1 MPINIDEIITD
12 KRYKLF
18 SFDLFDTLISRKSG
32 DHRSIFLLLGK
43 ELQKK
48 GLITISAERFA
59 RQRDIFETRARR
71 NNNWQEIQ
79 FRDIYDEMFLS
90 LGLGGDVLEIMKEEM
105 RIEAEQI
112 CAIPGV
118 HEMLAKVRDR
128 FGKVIFASDMY
139 LPHTFL
145 ENHITELN
153 IFKPGDTLYLS
164 SEFGLQKRHGLFK
177 IILEKENLSPSQLF
191 HFGDSPLHEVKSAK
205 SESIGVRHCTYAI
218 EHPSEKILNGYSFQ
232 TDVYTSLM
240 AGSSRF
246 ARLKA
251 GDLSGNERTTW
262 NTGASVTGPLVFLFA
277 QWIIQQ
283 ALQKGIKQL
292 CFLARDAYFP
302 YKAVQIL
309 LEQQPDI
316 DLDTRYIYGS
326 RFTYN
331 ALDIEKISAA
341 EWEKLTKVSGYQYKT
356 LSDLQTALYCEKNQF
371 SKHLKELGFGKSDWD
386 RVLSAQ
392 ELGRVKHHALS
403 GKKFNRDILQGV
415 QKFQKLVLD
424 HFKNEGDDSR
434 GMALVDAGWTTKSH
448 APLYNFLKKSGF
460 ENVRLFYIG
469 LTARETKIPADVVDT
484 FIFNNAYNR
493 GINRQNV
500 YYNRPVEVLMMANHG
515 RTRSFKK
522 VNGTVEAVLDPVE
535 NAEFIENYFELY
547 EKGIEAFFDE
557 MSPNFE
563 WSSPC
568 HDHRSVAEELIARF
582 WRNPTED
589 EARLWSK
596 LDWEYDPLGKKT
608 YPLAKP
614 YRFKDAWSAF
624 KLGRTPDLYSQFWRG
639 GAEKI
644 TSQKEMYVIQK
655 AISVRNFY
663 SRAVRSLPDGIKKG
677 MTKLGGRIINIQ
689 S

>member
-1 MPINIDEIITD
+1 MPINIDEILAET
-12 KRYKLF
+12 RCNLF
-18 SFDLFDTLISRKSG
+18 SFDIFDTLVCRKSG

-43 ELQKK
+43 ELHHK
-48 GLITISAERFA
+48 GLITISPERFA

-79 FRDIYDEMFLS
+79 FKDIYEEMFLS
-90 LGLGGDVLEIMKEEM
+90 SGLEADIDRIMKEEM

-112 CAIPGV
+112 HPVPGV
-118 HEMLAKVRDR
+118 HEMLDEVRKK
-128 FGKVIFASDMY
+128 FGKVVFVSDMY
-139 LPHTFL
+139 LPHSFI
-145 ENHITELN
+145 ENHLIELG
-153 IFKPGDTLYLS
+153 IFKPGDTLYVS
-164 SEFGLQKRHGLFK
+164 SEYGLQKRHGLFK
-177 IILEKENLSPSQLF
+177 VVLEKENLKPSQLF
-191 HFGDSPLHEVKSAK
+191 HFGDSRLHDVESAK
-205 SESIGVRHCTYAI
+205 KESIGVRHCTYGL

-262 NTGASVTGPLVFLFA
+262 NTGASVTGPLIFLFA

-331 ALDIEKISAA
+331 ALDIEKIGAA

-356 LSDLQTALYCEKNQF
+356 LSDLQTALYCGKNQF

-392 ELGRVKHHALS
+392 ELRRVKHHALADE
-403 GKKFNRDILQGV
+403 KFNRDILQGV

-424 HFKNEGDDSR
+424 HFKNGGDDRR
-434 GMALVDAGWTTKSH
+434 GMALIDAGWSTKSH
-448 APLYNFLKKSGF
+448 APLYNFLKNSGF

-484 FIFNNAYNR
+484 FIFDNANNR
-493 GINRQNV
+493 GINRHNI

-535 NAEFIENYFELY
+535 NAKFIENYFELY

-557 MSPNFE
+557 MSPNFK
-563 WSSPC
+563 WSSPY

-582 WRNPTED
+582 WRNPTEE

-614 YRFKDAWSAF
+614 YRFKDAWRAF

-644 TSQKEMYVIQK
+644 TSQEEMYVIQK
-655 AISVRNFY
+655 AITVRNLCD
-663 SRAVRSLPDGIKKG
+663 RTVRLLPDGIKKG
-677 MTKLGGRIINIQ
+677 ITKFGSRFINIQ